1 MNTTSLSRPG
11 HQARGSVTVLSTLY
25 FRSDDDVC
33 PLLSA
38 DAANYNNYIT
48 AAFYFLP
55 LIIRIINLH
64 FTDHYPAGASTQ
76 FRGCV
81 SISEPWWWMVAQFSS
96 LPTSPQPQPGP
107 GRGGTIAILSWPRH
121 DRDGSHLP
129 AFISFHFVPSSV
141 SASKPIQDEFPADD
155 DDDDTLTISDKPVI
169 PESVISLIT
178 RHQYQAPCVAGT
190 RPPAHH

>member
-1 MNTTSLSRPG
+1 MQVDTSRELYTVNTTSLSRPG

-76 FRGCV
+76 FRGCNV
-81 SISEPWWWMVAQFSS
+81 SISEPWWWPSFPPSLLVPSRSQAQAGEEQLQFC
-96 LPTSPQPQPGP
+96 
-107 GRGGTIAILSWPRH
+107 RGLAMIVMEATFRL
-121 DRDGSHLP
+121 L
-129 AFISFHFVPSSV
+129 FLFTSFHLLSGHQ
-141 SASKPIQDEFPADD
+141 SKAH
-155 DDDDTLTISDKPVI
+155 
-169 PESVISLIT
+169 T
-178 RHQYQAPCVAGT
+178 R
-190 RPPAHH
+190 

>member
-81 SISEPWWWMVAQFSS
+81 SISEPWWWMVAQLSS
-96 LPTSPQPQPGP
+96 LPSPSRSQAQAGE
-107 GRGGTIAILSWPRH
+107 GQLQFCHGLAMIVMEATFRLLFLFT
-121 DRDGSHLP
+121 
-129 AFISFHFVPSSV
+129 SFHLLSGHQSPYKMNFPLTMMMMTPSQS
-141 SASKPIQDEFPADD
+141 PIN
-155 DDDDTLTISDKPVI
+155 L
-169 PESVISLIT
+169 
-178 RHQYQAPCVAGT
+178 
-190 RPPAHH
+190 